1 MHTRIL
7 VFLFL
12 TIFSLRLSATEG
24 MWLPQ
29 LLKAL
34 NEGEMQS
41 LGMKM
46 SAEDIYSVN
55 RGSLKDAIVSFGG
68 YCTGELISGQ
78 GLLLTNHHCGYSRI
92 QSHSSLEN
100 NYLQDGFWAMNRSE
114 ELPNPG
120 LFVTFIVRIE
130 DVTEQVFRGVTEDMD
145 PAARQSLIDKNRK
158 SVETTADIESYQE
171 VFTRPF
177 FKGNQYFLFV
187 TETYTDV
194 RLVGAPPSSIGKFG
208 ADTDNWEWPRHTGD
222 FSLFRV
228 YASPDNQPADYS
240 PDNQPLKPKHFL
252 PISLD
257 GVAAGDFTLVFGFP
271 GRTNQYLPSHAVQM
285 QADVL
290 NPIKIGIRERTL
302 DVLNAAMRAD
312 EEVRLQYA
320 SHQASIANAWK
331 KWIGESQGLEQ
342 THAVAKKQA
351 LEAEFQ
357 KRVDAKPEWKAAYGN
372 LLPRFAELYEEM
384 EPYAKTVNAVSEITG
399 RNVQVFQ
406 VSGIVDR
413 LYKLYESQGLD
424 ALKLR
429 LPAYL
434 NYLQGFYEGYR
445 PEIDQQVLASLL
457 DYYANE
463 VNPDH
468 QSPAV
473 MDRLS
478 RSRSSS
484 YYEGFAE
491 GLFDN
496 SLLARPDEFLSQLEN
511 DPEAALQAF
520 ADDRVSK
527 FAAEMRTAND
537 EKVMTNYNRLDEE
550 REQLQRTY
558 MKALMEVFPERRF
571 YPDANGTLRVTYGQ
585 VEGYQ
590 PRDAIQYLP
599 VTHLSGVIAKYQPGD
614 YEFDLPQKLIE
625 LYEQKDFGPYATAD
639 GKMPVCFLGSNHTS
653 GGNSG
658 SPAIDAYGNLIGL
671 NFDRVWEGTMSDL
684 HYDRSI
690 CRNIMVDARYI
701 LFLIDKF
708 AGAGHLIEEMKLVH
722 PKQG

>member
-1 MHTRIL
+1 MRTSIL
-7 VFLFL
+7 IPLILILSF
-12 TIFSLRLSATEG
+12 LRLQATEG

-29 LLKAL
+29 LLQAL

-68 YCTGELISGQ
+68 YCTGELISDQ

-92 QSHSSLEN
+92 QSHSTLEN

-130 DVTEQVFRGVTEDMD
+130 DVTEQVFRGVSEDMD
-145 PAARQSLIDKNRK
+145 PAERQSLIDKNRK
-158 SVETTADIESYQE
+158 AAEEAAGVEPYQD

-187 TETYTDV
+187 TETYNDV

-222 FSLFRV
+222 FALFRV
-228 YASPDNQPADYS
+228 YAGPDNKPADYA
-240 PDNQPLKPKHFL
+240 PENQPLRPKHFL

-271 GRTNQYLPSHAVQM
+271 GRTDQYLPSHAVQM

-290 NPIKIGIRERTL
+290 NPIKIGIRGRTL
-302 DVLNAAMRAD
+302 EVLNAAMRAD

-320 SHQASIANAWK
+320 SHQAGIANAWK
-331 KWIGESQGLEQ
+331 KWIGESQGLNQ
-342 THAVAKKQA
+342 TDAVAKKKA
-351 LEAEFQ
+351 MEAEFQ
-357 KRVDAKPEWKAAYGN
+357 KRVNAKPKWKAAYGEI
-372 LLPRFAELYEEM
+372 LPRFAELYQDM
-384 EPYAKTVNAVSEITG
+384 EPYAKTLNAVSEITG
-399 RNVQVFQ
+399 RNVQLFR
-406 VSGIVDR
+406 VSGIMDR
-413 LYKLYESQGLD
+413 LHQLYESQGAE
-424 ALKLR
+424 ALR
-429 LPAYL
+429 QRVPAYL
-434 NYLQGFYEGYR
+434 NYLEGFYEGYR

-457 DYYANE
+457 DYYAGE

-468 QSPAV
+468 RSEVV
-473 MDRLS
+473 MQQLDQARGNYNDLAMRLF
-478 RSRSSS
+478 
-484 YYEGFAE
+484 EQ
-491 GLFDN
+491 
-496 SLLARPDEFLSQLEN
+496 SLLARPAAFLAQLKDE
-511 DPEAALQAF
+511 PEAAMRAF
-520 ADDRVSK
+520 AEDPVHRL
-527 FAAEMRTAND
+527 AAEMRTAND
-537 EKVMTNYNRLDEE
+537 EKVMTHYNRLDEE

-558 MKALMEVFPERRF
+558 MKALMEVFPEQRF

-585 VEGYQ
+585 VEGYR

-614 YEFDLPQKLIE
+614 YEFDLPKKLIE
-625 LYEQKDFGPYATAD
+625 LYEQKDYGPYATAD

-701 LFLIDKF
+701 LFIIDKF

-722 PKQG
+722 PKK